1 MKLLKRPIIQV
12 VTNHLVDYPTPI
24 NFNYWYNFGLLSAV
38 CLGIQLLTGIFL
50 AMHYTPHIDY
60 AWLSVEHIMRDVN
73 YGWLIRYMH
82 ANGASMFFIVVYVHL
97 LRGLYYGSY
106 KSPRGLVWGIGV
118 AILIL
123 MMATGFI
130 GYVLP
135 WGQMS
140 FWAATVITSLFS
152 AIPGI
157 GQPLVEFLW
166 GGFAVD
172 NATLNR
178 FYSLHYLLP
187 FVLLGLVMLH
197 IAALHQEGSSN
208 PLGLHGPDVDKID
221 FYPYFY
227 VKDLFGFMCFTV
239 FFSYFLFFD
248 PNLLGHP
255 DNYITANPMVTPSHI
270 VPEWYFLPYY
280 AILRSIPDKLGGVI
294 AMGASLVVLALLPS
308 VNTANVRSSFFRPFH
323 RYSFWVWLGNALV
336 LGWIGGNPVEDPY
349 ILIGQLST
357 VVYFGYLLFAIPA
370 LGLIERVLIENKLA
384 RLNDS
389 LVQTTS

>member
-323 RYSFWVWLGNALV
+323 RYSFWIWLGNALV

-384 RLNDS
+384 RLNDD

>member
-323 RYSFWVWLGNALV
+323 RYSFWIWLGNALV

-384 RLNDS
+384 RLNDG